1 MSSYIIAVD
10 FDGTICENK
19 YPAIGEPRRSTISYL
34 KEKQKKGA
42 KLILW
47 TCRVDELLDSAVKWC
62 RNQGLIFDAVNE
74 NLPEVVAAF
83 GGDTRKIFAN
93 EYIDDRNGKLPD
105 ESKSSL
111 LSWAEQEVKF
121 ACEHERGDKPK
132 EEWDYGCA
140 YYESALKAFKS
151 LEEDNHSGFS
161 IGFTKGILNRLIDG
175 KPLCPIEDTE
185 ETWSHIADTSGHQ
198 GEEVN
203 YQCKRMSSLF
213 KYVYADGTV
222 KYRDIDR
229 FIMVETLTNTIWHSG
244 LVDQVLEELYPIT
257 MPYIPSDTPYKAMC
271 EEYLT
276 DRKNGD
282 FDTVGILN
290 VIEPDGK
297 TVEINRYFKDVPNGW
312 EEIDLEEFKNR
323 RAMHFKRLH
332 SEIHDKRKGEQS

>member
-140 YYESALKAFKS
+140 CYESALKAFKS

-229 FIMVETLTNTIWHSG
+229 FIMVKTLTNTIWHSG

-257 MPYIPSDTPYKAMC
+257 MPYIPSDTSYKAMC